1 MRAKSVA
8 EFGLVTAIL
17 ITTILAQESPQN
29 EKSFEVEPP
38 LLVPPGELV
47 PAKASDAPEP
57 PATVETLQ
65 KRLQRS
71 KESAAAGLR
80 LVKVGA
86 IAKVEG
92 EQRAL
97 RVLRLEAELAE
108 AELAIAQEQIATKKK
123 RREAGE
129 IGQAELDAITVALT
143 QAEATAQ
150 GARTKYDQAQLDAAA
165 LGLRRQ
171 RQLYAV
177 GSARKSDVARAEEKL
192 ATLQQSESSTP
203 QPTPSH

>member
-47 PAKASDAPEP
+47 PANAADAPGP

-108 AELAIAQEQIATKKK
+108 AELAIAQEQVATKKK

-129 IGQAELDAITVALT
+129 IGQAELDASSVALA

-192 ATLQQSESSTP
+192 ATLQQSESSAA